1 MREGLAL
8 AWLGVG
14 GIEEAEAEARR
25 AEALFQSFSTAEGIF
40 HVQAVWGAIRRAQGR
55 PAEAARRFEDAAGG
69 FERQGEHADSAR
81 TLRELGRTHRE
92 PALAVQALL
101 AALDEAERGRR
112 DHLRGPIERDL
123 REASELDWARRE
135 LRRRTP
141 PGVEEREETA
151 TVIAAEVRAAG
162 GEEDLSN
169 LMQIR
174 NNLDADL
181 AAALAE
187 QGAVVLQR
195 RGEGFLALVRG
206 AGHARRGVAA
216 VLGVARFLAEGNRP
230 RRVLGWPLW
239 RLYAGVASGPVC
251 VGEVGPWDR
260 PEWTAAGPAVRQ
272 ADELRQASGPEAPC
286 VSDEVRRLAAAAAFT
301 FRSKGPQVWEVAG
314 AIEGVTS

>member
-1 MREGLAL
+1 M
-8 AWLGVG
+8 
-14 GIEEAEAEARR
+14 
-25 AEALFQSFSTAEGIF
+25 
-40 HVQAVWGAIRRAQGR
+40 
-55 PAEAARRFEDAAGG
+55 
-69 FERQGEHADSAR
+69 
-81 TLRELGRTHRE
+81 
-92 PALAVQALL
+92 
-101 AALDEAERGRR
+101 
-112 DHLRGPIERDL
+112 
-123 REASELDWARRE
+123 
-135 LRRRTP
+135 
-141 PGVEEREETA
+141 
-151 TVIAAEVRAAG
+151 IAAEVRAAG